1 MFLVETNA
9 LAESEFFFPIVE
21 CFHIVG
27 FAFSIGTI
35 AIVDFSMLGL
45 GLPRASTA
53 KVAKSMAPWTLVG
66 LADML
71 ISGPLL
77 YVANPGQYGSNI
89 TFQPGSNIA
98 FSYKIWALVAAI
110 LFNYTIHRKV
120 ANSGGS
126 PATMKTV
133 ATISLALWLSLVA
146 AGIFIAFAA

>member
-35 AIVDFSMLGL
+35 ALVDFSMLWL
-45 GLPRASTA
+45 GLPRTSAA
-53 KVAKSMAPWTLVG
+53 IVARKMAPWTLVG

-77 YVANPGQYGSNI
+77 YVANPGQYGN
-89 TFQPGSNIA
+89 NIA
-98 FSYKIWALVAAI
+98 FDYKLWALGAAI
-110 LFNYTIHRKV
+110 IYNYTIHRKV
-120 ANSGGS
+120 SLSGVS
-126 PATMKTV
+126 SSRSSVV
-133 ATISLALWLSLVA
+133 AIVSLALWLSLVA